1 MKEIHSVQ
9 RKFKLGELVV
19 RSRAESA
26 MGSPAGGAALW
37 RLLVPAGG
45 RCGGWG
51 GSTQWTPD
59 RQKGSKA
66 DHQLPAVRWAV
77 K

>member
-19 RSRAESA
+19 RSRSENA

-45 RCGGWG
+45 RCGGG
-51 GSTQWTPD
+51 GGAKPNGPQTGRRAARPTTNSQQSD
-59 RQKGSKA
+59 GQ
-66 DHQLPAVRWAV
+66 
-77 K
+77 